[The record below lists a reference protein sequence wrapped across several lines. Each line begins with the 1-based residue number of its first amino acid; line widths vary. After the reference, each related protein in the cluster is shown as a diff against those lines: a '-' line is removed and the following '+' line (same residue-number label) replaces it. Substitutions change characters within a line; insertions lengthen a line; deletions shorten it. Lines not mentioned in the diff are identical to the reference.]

1 MSQVRKLSGKFLNFQ
16 RWKTLGCCENPFQ
29 IKISSMNQTVDPP
42 ELCKETMFQ
51 GIISTFLCVI
61 LWLLFAFVGI
71 SNHRKLFY
79 RKTENARSCFTCRSV
94 SRIMFLHTEL
104 LILRNY
110 EKTWRIIY
118 SESFPQ
124 TSG

>member
-1 MSQVRKLSGKFLNFQ
+1 MRKSYDKFLNLQ

-29 IKISSMNQTVDPP
+29 IKTVDPP
-42 ELCKETMFQ
+42 ELCKETMFW

-79 RKTENARSCFTCRSV
+79 RKTENARSCFT
-94 SRIMFLHTEL
+94 
-104 LILRNY
+104 
-110 EKTWRIIY
+110 
-118 SESFPQ
+118 
-124 TSG
+124 